1 MKTKK
6 LSPFLLL
13 AAIAVLII
21 IFVASS
27 CKDEPDV
34 VPPTKPSGLSY
45 TATTTTINL
54 SWQASTD
61 NVKVAGYKIYRN
73 GAVVGNSLSTS
84 FLDKNLLPNTD
95 YLYAVSAYDKA
106 GNESPKS
113 LELKARSGDDCPA
126 CSKWL
131 SEVSFLAPP
140 ETGEIFLGEEKVAGS
155 LVLKNIK
162 GSVES
167 ANITLAFPIQVAK
180 AIESFSY
187 TVDGKQNT
195 ISLNTE
201 KVFLNDISVAGNSS
215 TKIDLSFKVK
225 DFLPGGVA
233 NNSQI
238 SLAVIATSTSEAG
251 VNSPGDKVFAGV
263 NLGVLKAYTAKIN
276 PAKSYEASSQA
287 EEIELYGNSMAK
299 AFVLEVEEAG
309 LVRIEFVGKKQNGS
323 SPVKY
328 FWVNSKDSED
338 FNQAVSALSPIIPK
352 TSFGNNRYLEI
363 ELKAGTNLI
372 AFKAEGY
379 KGQIANGE
387 EIGLRVRGQNFD
399 YQNSYKANSSANVA
413 EKVRVINRVIIGRYI
428 PKKSELNNAS
438 WAHWWI
444 IPEKEDGSYDKSSFP
459 QIRGAGINLEYW
471 AENYP
476 KLYFEKA
483 EGITPE
489 GFDKDFKLLGGGF
502 GEMPDPNNNHWT
514 IISSESLPNN
524 TVKFE
529 NNIVVFSANKYYQT
543 YNADKEAVLTMSFN
557 VYNDDGEND
566 FFEPG
571 YTFLDPAP
579 IGWKF
584 LGNPELELW
593 TEDYGKESK
602 RVL

>member
-1 MKTKK
+1 METRK
-6 LSPFLLL
+6 LIYLLLL
-13 AAIAVLII
+13 AIAILAITLNC
-21 IFVASS
+21 S
-27 CKDEPDV
+27 CDREEPDV
-34 VPPTKPSGLSY
+34 VPPSAPSGLSY
-45 TATTTTINL
+45 TATTTSINL

-84 FLDKNLLPNTD
+84 FLDKDLLPNTD

-113 LELKARSGDDCPA
+113 LELKAVSGDDCPA

-131 SEVSFLAPP
+131 SEVSFLAPS
-140 ETGEIFLGEEKVAGS
+140 ETGEIFLGEEKSAGS

-195 ISLNTE
+195 ISLNAE
-201 KVFLNDISVAGNSS
+201 KVFLNNISVAGNSS

-225 DFLPGGVA
+225 DFLPSGVV

-276 PAKSYEASSQA
+276 PSKSYEASSQA
-287 EEIELYGNSMAK
+287 EEIELYGNSLAK

-338 FNQAVSALSPIIPK
+338 FNQAVSTLSPIIPK
-352 TSFGNNRYLEI
+352 TSFGNNKYLEI

-372 AFKAEGY
+372 AFKADGY

-387 EIGLRVRGQNFD
+387 EIGLRVIGQNFD

-413 EKVRVINRVIIGRYI
+413 EKVRVINRIIVGVWI
-428 PKKSELNNAS
+428 PKNRPVYGDRWAS
-438 WAHWWI
+438 WWI
-444 IPEKEDGSYDKSSFP
+444 IPEKEDGSYDESSFP
-459 QIRGAGINLEYW
+459 QIAGAGISLEYW
-471 AENYP
+471 VENYP

-489 GFDKDFKLLGGGF
+489 GFDKDFKLLGAEF
-502 GEMPDPNNNHWT
+502 GEGDYPQSGPWGVLFAENFPN
-514 IISSESLPNN
+514 S

-529 NNIVVFSANKYYQT
+529 NNIVIFSGDPVQSVVM
-543 YNADKEAVLTMSFN
+543 DKEAVLTMSFN
-557 VYNDDGEND
+557 VYNNDDEND

-579 IGWKF
+579 VGWKF

-593 TEDYGKESK
+593 TESQIKEGK